1 MKKNDWILL
10 ASVATYSYLFYN
22 QNAGINWL
30 VFNAILITLLLS
42 RNKEVYKTKSWLLA
56 ATGSII
62 SAICITYYGNGLSIV
77 ANIISLGILSA
88 YSINAKTSVILSFL
102 FSCYSVAASSVFMI
116 IDSITRNKNK
126 SELTEA
132 KPVSVKLMLY
142 LVPLLIAIVFFFM
155 YKAANPVFDNYTKK
169 INLDFITIGWFFFTL
184 GGLFLMY
191 GFFYHKTIK
200 SLERKDQNAPNSL
213 YPEMIDNTS
222 TLKRFLTIDNEKLSG
237 IILFLLLNT
246 LLLSVNIIDVHFL
259 WFDGV
264 LPKELS
270 YSAFVHQ
277 GTGALIASIIIAI
290 LVILYY
296 FRGELNFHP
305 QNKVIKLLAFLWVI
319 QNAFMIISTA
329 YRNNLYINEYSLTY
343 KRIGV
348 YVWLLLVLI
357 GLITTFIK
365 ILKAKSNWYL
375 FRTNGWMFYFV
386 LLASCFINWDVLVS
400 DFNIHQAEQKH
411 KALDVFYLTNLSEKN
426 IPQLLSLHDSTKA
439 AVIDEYN
446 NERNLEYSYS
456 AEYYKPQL
464 HYKLYCF
471 LDEMQQHQW
480 QSFCVEKT
488 RVLREIE
495 FMKKNITEINLQNYY
510 KTSLKPLATLEHLN
524 NLNFSNNL
532 LTDFNELKLFPALET
547 LNLNSNSLD
556 SIKTFPT
563 MKNLKSLSLAY
574 NRISDVSMLKNAP
587 NLTSL
592 DLSGNLSL
600 DLKTLPQFK
609 QLHTLSFNSNF
620 ITDLKPLLG
629 LPELKELN
637 MAGNPINK
645 SIEFPAI
652 PKLKILNLQNTEL
665 SSNDMYFFQGM
676 EVLNNLS
683 YLDLSDNR
691 IENLYGVLTYTHIK
705 KGLETDE
712 QFLPLFDNLKSL
724 NLARNNLN
732 SISLLLLYP
741 TLEELYLDSNTL
753 KDITKLNQLTQ
764 LKVLSISNCGVRN
777 IDFLKN
783 LEQLETLDISSNSI
797 SDFSPL
803 YNFKNLKQLNI
814 GAASKQVIEQLKKQ
828 LPKTNVIAY

>member
-10 ASVATYSYLFYN
+10 ASVATYSYLFYD
-22 QNAGINWL
+22 QSAGINWL
-30 VFNAILITLLLS
+30 VFNAVLIILLLS
-42 RNKEVYKTKSWLLA
+42 RNKEVYKTRNWILA
-56 ATGSII
+56 ATGCTI
-62 SAICITYYGNGLSIV
+62 SAICIAYYGNGLSII
-77 ANIISLGILSA
+77 ANIISLGMLSA
-88 YSINAKTSVILSFL
+88 YSINSKTSVIISFV
-102 FSCYSVAASSVFMI
+102 FSCYSVAASAVFMI

-142 LVPLLIAIVFFFM
+142 LVPLLIALVFFFM

-169 INLDFITIGWFFFTL
+169 INLDFITISWFFFTL

-200 SLERKDQNAPNSL
+200 SLEQKDQNAPDSL

-237 IILFLLLNT
+237 VILFLLLNT

-277 GTGALIASIIIAI
+277 GTGALISSIIIAI
-290 LVILYY
+290 LIILYY
-296 FRGELNFHP
+296 FRGELNFHSG
-305 QNKVIKLLAFLWVI
+305 NKLLKVLACLWVI

-365 ILKAKSNWYL
+365 IIKAKSNWYL
-375 FRTNGWMFYFV
+375 FRTNGWMFYSV
-386 LLASCFINWDVLVS
+386 LLASCFINWDVIVS
-400 DFNIHQAEQKH
+400 DFNIQQSAQKH
-411 KALDVFYLTNLSEKN
+411 KALDVVYLTNLSEKN

-446 NERNLEYSYS
+446 NENNLQYNYS
-456 AEYYKPQL
+456 AAYYKPQL

-480 QSFCVEKT
+480 QSYCIEKV

-495 FMKKNITEINLQNYY
+495 AMKKNITEFNLENYY
-510 KTSLKPLATLEHLN
+510 KTSLKPLATLEYLT

-532 LTDFNELKLFPALET
+532 LTDFNDLRLFPLLET
-547 LNLNSNSLD
+547 LYLNSNSLD
-556 SIKTFPT
+556 SIKVFPV
-563 MKNLKSLSLAY
+563 MKNLGSLALAY
-574 NRISDVSMLKNAP
+574 NRISDVSILKSAP

-600 DLKTLPQFK
+600 DLKTLPPFK
-609 QLHTLSFNSNF
+609 QLNTLSFNSNS

-629 LPELKELN
+629 IPELKELN

-652 PKLKILNLQNTEL
+652 PKLEILNLQNTQL

-676 EVLNNLS
+676 KNLNNLS
-683 YLDLSDNR
+683 KLDLSDNR
-691 IENLYGVLTYTHIK
+691 IETLYGVLTYTHIK
-705 KGLETDE
+705 KSAEINE
-712 QFLPLFDNLKSL
+712 QFLPMFDHLKSL
-724 NLARNNLN
+724 NLARNNLTY
-732 SISLLLLYP
+732 ISLLMLYP
-741 TLEELYLDSNTL
+741 NLEELYVDSNVL
-753 KDITKLNQLTQ
+753 KDVSKLNQLTQ

-777 IDFLKN
+777 IEFLKS
-783 LEQLETLDISSNSI
+783 LEQLETLDMSSNSI

-803 YNFKNLKQLNI
+803 YNLKHLKQLNI
-814 GAASKQVIEQLKKQ
+814 GAASKQMIEQLKKK
-828 LPKTNVIAY
+828 LPGTNVIGY